1 MLQGSYTW
9 RPTITISLYQNTLLQ
24 STDCSLNIS
33 IQLDLLMLSWHWLN
47 IIGWLS
53 TISRFLAVFCF
64 FLHSRRQRIFG
75 WKGRLLNR
83 SHLTNI
89 TVMMAM
95 VRMKY
100 RKVQMKGGNGGCWM
114 SSIEANQGLIGL
126 SSWID
131 LINNNNIPI
140 LKSQTAS
147 NTTYLKIFPGH

>member
-1 MLQGSYTW
+1 MEAYNHDQSASKHTSPINRLFTEYKYSVGSFDAFV
-9 RPTITISLYQNTLLQ
+9 TL
-24 STDCSLNIS
+24 IK
-33 IQLDLLMLSWHWLN
+33 HYWLTFYH
-47 IIGWLS
+47 LPVS
-53 TISRFLAVFCF
+53 CCFLFF

-140 LKSQTAS
+140 QKSQTAS